1 MSTVTERL
9 PDNIVRTAIEWQMR
23 LRANPGNAELF
34 SQCLAWRLR
43 DTRHE
48 LAWQRIQQ
56 VNGHFHNSQLPEAT
70 HTAALLRQADVD
82 INRRRTL
89 KLLGLG
95 LGLAAGSASVLIGTA
110 PPAWRS
116 DFATRVGERR
126 PLLVDGDLQ
135 LQLNTDSAMDVQGR
149 EISLR
154 SGELLV
160 DGARWRVRCT
170 HGVCEA
176 GQARAVL
183 RERDGYS
190 ELHVESGEVWVKA
203 TSGTQR
209 VVAGNGL
216 ALYPQRLATLAT
228 GALDPFAWAR
238 GLLIVNDMRLDAF
251 LAEAGRYR
259 RGWVQCDT
267 QVAGLRLSGVFRLDE
282 PATLLGN
289 ITHLLPVRIEQRT
302 RWWVRVSAA
311 A

>member
-9 PDNIVRTAIEWQMR
+9 PDTIVRTAIEWQMR

-34 SQCLAWRLR
+34 SQCQAWRLR

-48 LAWQRIQQ
+48 LAWQRMQQ
-56 VNGHFHNSQLPEAT
+56 VSGHFHNSQLPDAT
-70 HTAALLRQADVD
+70 HTTALLRQADVD
-82 INRRRTL
+82 LNRRRTL
-89 KLLGLG
+89 KLLG

-116 DFATRVGERR
+116 DFATHVGERR
-126 PLLVDGDLQ
+126 PLLIDGDLQ

-160 DGARWRVRCT
+160 DGTRWHVRCA

-176 GQARAVL
+176 AQARAVL

-190 ELHVESGEVWVKA
+190 ELHVESGEVRVRA

-216 ALYPQRLATLAT
+216 ALYPQRLAKLAS

-238 GLLIVNDMRLDAF
+238 GLLVVNDMRLDAF

-259 RGWVQCDT
+259 RGWVQCDPG
-267 QVAGLRLSGVFRLDE
+267 VAGLRLSGVFRLDE

-289 ITHLLPVRIEQRT
+289 IPHLLPVRIEQRT